1 MISVITPF
9 YRGNKY
15 LQQLFLV
22 IQKNYMHLKKEFP
35 EANIELIIVNDSPY
49 DIVEIPKIKID
60 FSFKIID
67 HEINSG
73 IQQARVTGLKAC
85 SGDYVLFLDQD
96 DVLVDDA
103 LLSQV
108 RVLIAHNAEMV
119 ICNAYMEK
127 KDGTSYLLYRTTT
140 DFLLLNNLTF

>member
-1 MISVITPF
+1 
-9 YRGNKY
+9 
-15 LQQLFLV
+15 
-22 IQKNYMHLKKEFP
+22 MHLKKEFP

-119 ICNAYMEK
+119 ICNAYMSVC
-127 KDGTSYLLYRTTT
+127 SYLIWV
-140 DFLLLNNLTF
+140 

>member
-1 MISVITPF
+1 
-9 YRGNKY
+9 
-15 LQQLFLV
+15 
-22 IQKNYMHLKKEFP
+22 MHLKKEFP

-108 RVLIAHNAEMV
+108 RVLIAH
-119 ICNAYMEK
+119 
-127 KDGTSYLLYRTTT
+127 
-140 DFLLLNNLTF
+140 FF